1 MAFSTMFLGN
11 RFRDCGS
18 HDDQQAWTVIAYC
31 KSANALL
38 LIWQFSG
45 NVDSR
50 LARPG
55 EGRDPYGKKSRRG

>member
-45 NVDSR
+45 NVDF
-50 LARPG
+50 AIG
-55 EGRDPYGKKSRRG
+55 